1 MIPESAFISRSS
13 WSMDFSLDKEI
24 SILWPEWNLS
34 AAGRIVAAVVCAVKF
49 PRFPSPPS
57 FKHPPALL

>member
-1 MIPESAFISRSS
+1 
-13 WSMDFSLDKEI
+13 MDLSLDKEF
-24 SILWPEWNLS
+24 SICCLEWSFS
-34 AAGRIVAAVVCAVKF
+34 AAGRIVAAVVSAVKF